1 MPPARSATAAVLL
14 GAAAGCGVGAEQ
26 PAALHQMTP
35 TAAYSDA
42 SLTATIYGQGFR
54 PSYRFDAVSGN
65 AGVDIN
71 SFGATLT
78 ANPPVAQ
85 GDSNAGSF
93 DLTSVVWESAGIL
106 GAEVPAG
113 IPTGAYDLV
122 VRDPSGRVA
131 RLPGA
136 FVSLGPDTIAPLVT
150 IATSAQGG
158 MVGANAP
165 VALVVTADDGL
176 GQLAG
181 LQVTIGTATVSL
193 PMQVCPIT
201 GGSTVSCPFTFAAPT
216 PASNPDT
223 LFIDA
228 QATGSGGLTAEA
240 RLTLQLVPAPV
251 PTGIAP
257 AVGTTVGGTLVTLSG
272 SDFIAGS
279 TELAFDGQAA
289 TISQVTS
296 TGITAFTPPHL
307 AGAAVVTVT
316 TGGATTT
323 LTSSFLF
330 VNPPSVREIEPASGP
345 SAGLIPITIVGDS
358 FTPTTEILFGG
369 APLVCPTFV
378 NSNRIQ
384 GFVPPGSG
392 TAAVVAY
399 DLAGD
404 YLPGT
409 NVAFQ
414 YVEDTAA
421 GAANVDAGA
430 SDAAPP
436 AVSDGGCPG
445 SGGS

>member
-26 PAALHQMTP
+26 PVALSQMMPAAG
-35 TAAYSDA
+35 YSDVPLA
-42 SLTATIYGQGFR
+42 ATIYGHGFR

-65 AGVDIN
+65 AGVDV
-71 SFGATLT
+71 SGFGATLT
-78 ANPPVAQ
+78 ANPPLAQ
-85 GDSNAGSF
+85 GDGNAGSF
-93 DLTSVVWESAGIL
+93 DLTGVVWESVGIL
-106 GAEVPAG
+106 GAAVPAG

-122 VRDPSGRVA
+122 VRDPGGVVA

-136 FVSLGPDTIAPLVT
+136 FVSLGLDTIAPLLT
-150 IATSAQGG
+150 IASSAQGG
-158 MVGANAP
+158 VVGADAP

-176 GQLAG
+176 GQLVG

-193 PMQVCPIT
+193 PMHVCPVS

-228 QATGSGGLTAEA
+228 QATGGGGLTTTASLA
-240 RLTLQLVPAPV
+240 LQLVPAPV

-257 AVGTTVGGTLVTLSG
+257 AVGTTLGGTLVTVSG
-272 SDFIAGS
+272 DDFVSGS

-289 TISQVTS
+289 GIYQVTP
-296 TGITAFTPPHL
+296 TAILAYTPPHL

-316 TGGATTT
+316 TGGATAT
-323 LTSSFLF
+323 LTDSFLF
-330 VNPPSVREIEPASGP
+330 VTPPSVREIAPTSGP
-345 SAGLIPITIVGDS
+345 PAGLVPITIVGDS
-358 FTPTTEILFGG
+358 FTPTTEISFGG
-369 APLVCPTFV
+369 APLLCPTFV
-378 NSNRIQ
+378 NSNRLQ
-384 GFVPPGSG
+384 GLVPPGSG

-399 DLAGD
+399 DPAGD

-414 YVEDTAA
+414 YDDGTAA
-421 GAANVDAGA
+421 GSAGSGAGDAGQP
-430 SDAAPP
+430 SFP
-436 AVSDGGCPG
+436 DGGCPG